1 MRYALLALLAAVGV
15 ASYAAEAR
23 AVAPQKGATLTGTI
37 KASPFDMTV
46 TINVSPS
53 GTISSLS
60 YVCGTGRA
68 PAKAYAIPV
77 DATGRFA
84 YESKLKDWKLAGHF
98 VTPTTAFVSLNS
110 IACGGGKG
118 STTLHVKTSNSAPGA
133 AATTGVKPQ
142 PGSTLT
148 GTIKASPFAMTVTI
162 NVSPSGAISSFSYLC
177 GTGRAPTNVFG
188 IPVDGTGHF
197 AYESKLKDWKVLG
210 HFVTP
215 TTAFVSMNS
224 VACGGG
230 KGSTTLHP
238 KAG

>member
-1 MRYALLALLAAVGV
+1 MRYVFVALLAAVSI
-15 ASYAAEAR
+15 AIYAGEAQ
-23 AVAPQKGATLTGTI
+23 AVPPQKGATLIGII

-46 TINVSPS
+46 TINVSQS

-60 YVCGTGRA
+60 YLCGTGRA
-68 PAKAYAIPV
+68 PTKVYNVPV
-77 DATGRFA
+77 DGTGHFA
-84 YESKLKDWKLAGHF
+84 YESKLKDWKLVGHF

-118 STTLHVKTSNSAPGA
+118 STTLHLKSNNSAPGEA
-133 AATTGVKPQ
+133 TTTGVKPQ

-162 NVSPSGAISSFSYLC
+162 NVGQSGTISSFTYLC
-177 GTGRAPTNVFG
+177 GTGRPPTKVFN

-197 AYESKLKDWKVLG
+197 TYESKLKDWKVLG

-224 VACGGG
+224 IACGGG
-230 KGSTTLHP
+230 KGSTTLRLKP
-238 KAG
+238 

>member
-1 MRYALLALLAAVGV
+1 MLAAVIV
-15 ASYAAEAR
+15 AIYASEAPA
-23 AVAPQKGATLTGTI
+23 AVPQKGATLVGTI

-46 TINVSPS
+46 TVNVSQS

-60 YVCGTGRA
+60 YLCGTGRA
-68 PAKAYAIPV
+68 PTKVYTVPV
-77 DATGRFA
+77 DATGRFS

-98 VTPTTAFVSLNS
+98 VTPTTAFVSLDS

-118 STTLHVKTSNSAPGA
+118 STTLHLKTSNSAPGA

-162 NVSPSGAISSFSYLC
+162 NVGQGGAISSFSYLC
-177 GTGRAPTNVFG
+177 GTGRAPTRVFNV
-188 IPVDGTGHF
+188 PVDATGHF
-197 AYESKLKDWKVLG
+197 AYESKLKDWKLAG

-224 VACGGG
+224 IACGGG
-230 KGSTTLHP
+230 KGSTTLHL
-238 KAG
+238 KT

>member
-1 MRYALLALLAAVGV
+1 VALLATV
-15 ASYAAEAR
+15 SITTYAADAQ
-23 AVAPQKGATLTGTI
+23 AAAPQNGATLIGTI

-46 TINVSPS
+46 TINVSQS

-60 YVCGTGRA
+60 YLCGTGRA
-68 PAKAYAIPV
+68 PTKAYNIPV
-77 DATGRFA
+77 DGTGHFA
-84 YESKLKDWKLAGHF
+84 YESKLKDWKLVGHF
-98 VTPTTAFVSLNS
+98 VTPSTAFVSLNS

-118 STTLHVKTSNSAPGA
+118 STTLRVKTNNSPPGA
-133 AATTGVKPQ
+133 ATTTGVKPQ

-148 GTIKASPFAMTVTI
+148 GTIKASPFPMTVTI
-162 NVSPSGAISSFSYLC
+162 NVGQNGAISSFSYLC
-177 GTGRAPTNVFG
+177 GTGRAPTNVFN
-188 IPVDGTGHF
+188 IPVDSTGHF

-224 VACGGG
+224 IACGGG

-238 KAG
+238 KT

>member
-1 MRYALLALLAAVGV
+1 MLGV
-15 ASYAAEAR
+15 AIFAGGAQ
-23 AVAPQKGATLTGTI
+23 AVAPQNGATLVGTI

-46 TINVSPS
+46 TINVGQS

-60 YVCGTGRA
+60 YLCGTGRA
-68 PAKAYAIPV
+68 PTKAYNLPV
-77 DATGRFA
+77 DSTGHFA
-84 YESKLKDWKLAGHF
+84 YTSKLSDWKLLGHF

-118 STTLHVKTSNSAPGA
+118 STTLHVKENNTAPGA
-133 AATTGVKPQ
+133 ATAGGVKPQ

-162 NVSPSGAISSFSYLC
+162 NVGQNGAISSFSYLC
-177 GTGRAPTNVFG
+177 GTGRAPTNAYN
-188 IPVDGTGHF
+188 IPVDSTGHF
-197 AYESKLKDWKVLG
+197 AYTSKLSDWKVLG

-215 TTAFVSMNS
+215 TTVFVSMNS

-230 KGSTTLHP
+230 KGSTTLRL
-238 KAG
+238 KS

>member
-1 MRYALLALLAAVGV
+1 MRYVLLALLVLAGV
-15 ASYAAEAR
+15 AMYATEAQ
-23 AVAPQKGATLTGTI
+23 AASPQKGGTLIGTI

-46 TINVSPS
+46 TINVGPK

-60 YVCGTGRA
+60 YLCGTGRA
-68 PAKAYAIPV
+68 PTKAYDIPV
-77 DATGRFA
+77 DGAGHFA
-84 YESKLKDWKLAGHF
+84 YVSKLGDWKLAGHF

-110 IACGGGKG
+110 VACGGGKG
-118 STTLHVKTSNSAPGA
+118 STTLHVKTNDNAPGA
-133 AATTGVKPQ
+133 ATTSGVNPQ

-148 GTIKASPFAMTVTI
+148 GTIKASPFAMTVTV
-162 NVSPSGAISSFSYLC
+162 NVGSSGSISSFSYLC
-177 GTGRAPTNVFG
+177 GTGRAPTNVFD
-188 IPVDGTGHF
+188 IPVDGSGHF

-230 KGSTTLHP
+230 KGSTTLHV
-238 KAG
+238 KT

>member
-1 MRYALLALLAAVGV
+1 VRHVLVALLAAVSV
-15 ASYAAEAR
+15 AIYTAEAQ
-23 AVAPQKGATLTGTI
+23 AVAPHKGATLIGTI

-46 TINVSPS
+46 TINVSQS

-60 YVCGTGRA
+60 YFCGTGRA
-68 PAKAYAIPV
+68 PTKAYGIPV
-77 DATGRFA
+77 DGTGHFS
-84 YESKLKDWKLAGHF
+84 YESKLKDWKVVGHF
-98 VTPTTAFVSLNS
+98 VTPTTAVVSLNS

-118 STTLHVKTSNSAPGA
+118 STTLHLKTNNSAPAA

-162 NVSPSGAISSFSYLC
+162 NVSQSGAISSFSYLC
-177 GTGRAPTNVFG
+177 GTGRAPTNVFK
-188 IPVDGTGHF
+188 IPVDSAGHF
-197 AYESKLKDWKVLG
+197 AYESKLKDWKVVG

-230 KGSTTLHP
+230 KGSTTLHL
-238 KAG
+238 KT